1 MRNDSKSLMDEM
13 AEKSIGAFLMTA
25 KELTKGEKALDAEY
39 TEHLHWAWEGVHHIM
54 AAKLAAAQLE
64 AHQAAHAPAS
74 ADDMMRMLKAM
85 GDKLDSLTGN
95 GNAAAPAKA

>member
-1 MRNDSKSLMDEM
+1 MRNDSKSWMDEM

-25 KELTKGEKALDAEY
+25 KELTKGEKALDAED
-39 TEHLHWAWEGVHHIM
+39 TEHLHWAWEGIHHIM
-54 AAKLAAAQLE
+54 AAQLAAAQLE

-74 ADDMMRMLKAM
+74 ADDMMRMLKDMLGKIDAM
-85 GDKLDSLTGN
+85 SGN